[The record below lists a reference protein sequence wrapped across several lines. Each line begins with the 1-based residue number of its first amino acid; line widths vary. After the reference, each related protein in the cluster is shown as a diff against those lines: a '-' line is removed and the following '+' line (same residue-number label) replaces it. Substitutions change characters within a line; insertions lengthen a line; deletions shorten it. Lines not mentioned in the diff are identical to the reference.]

1 MNKLNF
7 STSNSLNQAFQIRF
21 FLNLVKGL
29 FIVVLLMSCLDTH
42 AQDRIIRK
50 DGEEIKAKILST
62 DNTYIRYK
70 RFDNLNGP
78 EYFIYRSDVEKF
90 EYEGGSKPPTVISTP
105 GPNIS
110 EATLAMLEQNAL
122 KYKRKQL
129 LFSTLGAGAV
139 VAGVATY
146 FSVQGNYS
154 DYKNQLEQTNREFTS
169 WYTQNYNRAP
179 NASDLAEP
187 KSLTSF
193 GTPGIYLAAAGIVGG
208 VVFELLGLR
217 NGILRRKTLREIEQ
231 IKKNAVSF
239 QPFYNH
245 TTRTGG
251 VGLALRF

>member
-1 MNKLNF
+1 MKLFN
-7 STSNSLNQAFQIRF
+7 F
-21 FLNLVKGL
+21 FLTIILLGSYLDLV
-29 FIVVLLMSCLDTH
+29 

-70 RFDNLNGP
+70 RYDNLNGP

-90 EYEGGSKPPTVISTP
+90 EYEGEPPTVIPIPGSKTP
-105 GPNIS
+105 
-110 EATLAMLEQNAL
+110 EATLAILEQNAL

-146 FSVQGNYS
+146 FSVQGSYS

-179 NASDLAEP
+179 NSSDLAEP

-208 VVFELLGLR
+208 VVFELLGLK
-217 NGILRRKTLREIEQ
+217 NGSLRRKTLREIEQ
-231 IKKNAVSF
+231 RKNPVSF

-245 TTRTGG
+245 TTRTAG